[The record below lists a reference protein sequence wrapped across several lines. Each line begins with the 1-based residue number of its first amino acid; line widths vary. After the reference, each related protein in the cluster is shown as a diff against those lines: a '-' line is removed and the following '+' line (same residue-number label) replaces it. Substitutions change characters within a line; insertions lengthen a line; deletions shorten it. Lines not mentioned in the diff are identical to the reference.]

1 MNLNEFFSLVTEMSV
16 SSNKLTGFVT
26 PKKQQDIDKLQ
37 EWSESSAEFE
47 LGNSGLNIGAKTS
60 FTLLPQLQD
69 GLGYASYQQYFDR
82 KREWWQNPNL
92 ENVVEHQWLL
102 YQSSSKQITLNNLD
116 KVSILLKLLTDK
128 KRFYVT
134 NNIVVFF
141 SKKPSEVAL
150 RAQNST
156 LLVKLIRELSEA
168 QIQAINDICEWFG
181 TDTENEHFHSKKNA
195 FSTALTDYLTEKEG
209 RTQHDICD
217 LLEDI
222 VNIKNQALTQHDLY
236 LEDFSYG
243 KFVKKIEENA
253 SKFTTR
259 INDALGKSVTQ
270 VLGLPIATAVFNLAK
285 IDLHWGSTLSL
296 MVYTLLCALVLWI
309 QQRNLFYIEEE
320 FRLFEEKLPKQ
331 LKNDLWIKNKNT
343 IVNQLKNQKLLTRF
357 LWVII
362 ICTLWYSSGLI
373 GYLLAKTDFQWI
385 RESYSLLLE

>member
-16 SSNKLTGFVT
+16 GSNNLTGFVT
-26 PKKQQDIDKLQ
+26 PKKQQDIDGLQ

-47 LGNSGLNIGAKTS
+47 LGNSALNIGAKTS
-60 FTLLPQLQD
+60 FTLSPQLQD

-102 YQSSSKQITLNNLD
+102 YQSSRKQITLNNLD
-116 KVSILLKLLTDK
+116 KVSTLLKLLTDK

-150 RAQNST
+150 KAQDSA
-156 LLVKLIRELSEA
+156 LLVELIRELSES

-181 TDTENEHFHSKKNA
+181 TDAENEHFHSKKNA

-259 INDALGKSVTQ
+259 INDALGKSVTH

-285 IDLHWGSTLSL
+285 IDLHWGSVLSL
-296 MVYTLLCALVLWI
+296 IVYTSLCALVLWI
-309 QQRNLFYIEEE
+309 QQRNLFYIEKE
-320 FRLFEEKLPKQ
+320 FELFEGKLPKQ
-331 LKNDLWIKNKNT
+331 LKNDLWNMNKKA
-343 IVNQLKNQKLLTRF
+343 ISDQFKNQKLLTKF
-357 LWVII
+357 LWGII
-362 ICTLWYSSGLI
+362 LCTFLYSLDLI
-373 GYLLAKTDFQWI
+373 SYLLAKTYF
-385 RESYSLLLE
+385 S